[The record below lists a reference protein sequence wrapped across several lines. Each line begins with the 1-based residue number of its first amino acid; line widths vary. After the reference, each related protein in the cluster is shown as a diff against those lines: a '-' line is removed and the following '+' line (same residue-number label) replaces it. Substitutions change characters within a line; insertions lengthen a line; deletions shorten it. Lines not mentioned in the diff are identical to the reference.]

1 MINMEEEVFIQTI
14 NEVNNIDYAKEA
26 NELFNSQ
33 QEEIQNNMDI
43 ISEQLNDIQSTITT
57 VNNDIGV
64 DAISEV
70 ASLVENIDTTIV
82 ESQNQDILSILDNQ
96 QKQINTIEEK
106 IDMIISK
113 LEM

>member
-1 MINMEEEVFIQTI
+1 MEEEVFIQTI

-57 VNNDIGV
+57 VNNDIGI

>member
-1 MINMEEEVFIQTI
+1 MEEEVFIQTI